1 MKSSREPDLTTASV
15 LFLKTVQFTLILK
28 SFERRTKEK
37 EKTLYQLNRSVTLIQ
52 SPVSLK
58 AFILNTRFQTY
69 LPFESILFY

>member
-1 MKSSREPDLTTASV
+1 MKSSREPDVTTASV